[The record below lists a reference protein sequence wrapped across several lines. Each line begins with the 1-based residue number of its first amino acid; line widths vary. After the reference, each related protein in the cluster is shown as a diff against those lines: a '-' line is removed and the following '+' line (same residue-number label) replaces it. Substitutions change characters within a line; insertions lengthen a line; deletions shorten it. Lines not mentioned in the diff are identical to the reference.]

1 MAGME
6 SSTVTALIALLCAV
20 AGFGAAWLWN
30 RTRPTQDEKR
40 VAELEAQ
47 LAAMREQAMR
57 SGVQA
62 AELERDASTLRT
74 QLLEAVQRSAA
85 FEERAKHV
93 DELRDTVRQREAA
106 IAGLQR
112 EAAQLR
118 EKAAE
123 LQTRL
128 DEARAQAAEKL
139 QLLQDAQ
146 RALENSFKSLS
157 ADALKSNNQSFL
169 ELARAALGEFT
180 QVARGDLEKRQQ
192 AIDSLVQPVK
202 ASLEKVD
209 EKIALLE
216 RAREQA
222 YGEIRAQFSQMA
234 EVQTQLRQETT
245 NLVKA
250 LRQPHVR
257 GRWGEVQLR
266 RVVEMA
272 GMLEHV
278 DFVEQES
285 AADDEGRLLR
295 PDLLVKLP
303 GGRLIVVDS
312 KAPISAYLDAHEAQ
326 DDDVRR
332 AKIRDHAMAVRN
344 HLQALARKTYWEQFQ
359 PTPEVVVMFIPG
371 EAFCSA
377 ALESDPD
384 LLDTGFGQNVIIAS
398 PASLMAILKAAA
410 YGWRQE
416 TIQQNYREISE
427 LGRELHQR
435 LGTMVEHFAKV
446 GVNLE
451 RATESYNAAIASFE
465 SRVLVSARKFK
476 EQGATSKEAEIIEL
490 KAVDAAP
497 RKLQSDKPLL
507 GAVEDTPKSS

>member
-1 MAGME
+1 MDVME
-6 SSTVTALIALLCAV
+6 MVLVALAAAA
-20 AGFGAAWLWN
+20 AGFGIAWLWN
-30 RTRPTQDEKR
+30 RGRPNHDSR

-47 LAAMREQAMR
+47 LVAAREQAIR
-57 SGVQA
+57 SSVQA
-62 AELERDASTLRT
+62 AELEREAATLRE
-74 QLLEAVQRSAA
+74 QLLDAVQRSAA
-85 FEERAKHV
+85 LEERARMLG
-93 DELRDTVRQREAA
+93 DA
-106 IAGLQR
+106 
-112 EAAQLR
+112 
-118 EKAAE
+118 
-123 LQTRL
+123 
-128 DEARAQAAEKL
+128 KL
-139 QLLQDAQ
+139 T
-146 RALENSFKSLS
+146 LENAFKSIS
-157 ADALKSNNQSFL
+157 SEALRHNNQSFL
-169 ELARAALGEFT
+169 ELARATLSEF
-180 QVARGDLEKRQQ
+180 QQGAKGDLEKRQM
-192 AIDSLVQPVK
+192 AIDALVAPVK

-209 EKIALLE
+209 EKIHALE

-222 YGEIRAQFSQMA
+222 YGEIRQQFTQMA
-234 EVQTQLRQETT
+234 LTQEQLRTETG

-278 DFVEQES
+278 DFAEQES
-285 AADDEGRLLR
+285 AANDEGRVFR
-295 PDLLVKLP
+295 PDLIVRLP
-303 GGRLIVVDS
+303 GGRQIVVDS

-326 DDDVRR
+326 DEEVRR
-332 AKIRDHAMAVRN
+332 AKIREHAVGVRN
-344 HLQALARKTYWEQFQ
+344 HLAALSKKSYWEQFE

-377 ALESDPD
+377 ALESDPE

-427 LGRELHQR
+427 LGRELHTR

-446 GVNLE
+446 GANLE
-451 RATESYNAAIASFE
+451 RATDSYNSAMASFE
-465 SRVLVSARKFK
+465 TRVLVSARKFK

-490 KAVDAAP
+490 RPVESTP
-497 RKLQSDKPLL
+497 RKLQGGDKPVL
-507 GAVEDTPKSS
+507 GAVESSEGPKSS